1 VLKVGKHD
9 LTVQTREP
17 LSNGDGLNVL
27 IKREV
32 VGFRASVVEPLKQFE
47 EDGRSFWQY
56 RVEPNEMPAALR
68 QVRPNHPL
76 NRNLDHN
83 WQNALLKTSPSAASV
98 CAGWP
103 SCAPTRWSCT

>member
-1 VLKVGKHD
+1 MLKVGKHD

-47 EDGRSFWQY
+47 EDGQPFWQY
-56 RVEPNEMPAALR
+56 RVEPNEMPAAMR
-68 QVRPNHPL
+68 QVRPEPSAQPQP
-76 NRNLDHN
+76 DHN
-83 WQNALLKTSPSAASV
+83 WQERTAQDLRRAPHR
-98 CAGWP
+98 CAVAGKI
-103 SCAPTRWSCT
+103 ARR